1 MDAFRSGL
9 YKMTSAPRERDW
21 EPRIRRLEDVLA
33 SAGEL
38 LRQASN
44 VAQRNAVD
52 IQALTQ
58 GMDALQQRVDSLAA
72 ASERHDRIL
81 DYLLRRET
89 GETGDDL
96 R

>member
-1 MDAFRSGL
+1 MVISG
-9 YKMTSAPRERDW
+9 
-21 EPRIRRLEDVLA
+21 IRGDLIKLRLA
-33 SAGEL
+33 ISNAGEL
-38 LRQASN
+38 LLQASN

-52 IQALTQ
+52 IQALT
-58 GMDALQQRVDSLAA
+58 QRVDSLAA

-89 GETGDDL
+89 GETGDDF

>member
-1 MDAFRSGL
+1 MVISG
-9 YKMTSAPRERDW
+9 
-21 EPRIRRLEDVLA
+21 IRGDLIKLRLA
-33 SAGEL
+33 ISNAGEL
-38 LRQASN
+38 LLQASN

-52 IQALTQ
+52 IQALT
-58 GMDALQQRVDSLAA
+58 QRVDSLAA

>member
-1 MDAFRSGL
+1 
-9 YKMTSAPRERDW
+9 MTSAPRERDW
-21 EPRIRRLEDVLA
+21 EPRIRHLEDVLA

-38 LRQASN
+38 LLQASN

-58 GMDALQQRVDSLAA
+58 RVDSLTA

>member
-1 MDAFRSGL
+1 MVISG
-9 YKMTSAPRERDW
+9 
-21 EPRIRRLEDVLA
+21 IRGDLIKLRLA
-33 SAGEL
+33 ISNAGEL
-38 LRQASN
+38 LLQASN

-52 IQALTQ
+52 TQALT
-58 GMDALQQRVDSLAA
+58 QRVDSLAA

-89 GETGDDL
+89 GETGDDF

>member
-1 MDAFRSGL
+1 
-9 YKMTSAPRERDW
+9 MTSTPHERDW

-38 LRQASN
+38 LLQASN

-58 GMDALQQRVDSLAA
+58 RIDSLAA

-89 GETGDDL
+89 GETSEDVE
-96 R
+96 

>member
-1 MDAFRSGL
+1 
-9 YKMTSAPRERDW
+9 MTSTPHERDW

-38 LRQASN
+38 LLQASN

-52 IQALTQ
+52 IQ
-58 GMDALQQRVDSLAA
+58 RIDSLAA
-72 ASERHDRIL
+72 ASEQHDRIL

-89 GETGDDL
+89 GETSEDVE
-96 R
+96 

>member
-1 MDAFRSGL
+1 MLFRS
-9 YKMTSAPRERDW
+9 PRERDW
-21 EPRIRRLEDVLA
+21 EPRIRRLEDVLT
-33 SAGEL
+33 SAREL

-58 GMDALQQRVDSLAA
+58 RIDSLAA
-72 ASERHDRIL
+72 ASEQHDRIL

-89 GETGDDL
+89 GETSEDVE
-96 R
+96 

>member
-1 MDAFRSGL
+1 
-9 YKMTSAPRERDW
+9 MTSAQPDRDW
-21 EPRIRRLEDVLA
+21 EQRVRRLEDVLS

-38 LRQASN
+38 LLQASN

-52 IQALTQ
+52 IQALT
-58 GMDALQQRVDSLAA
+58 QRVDSLAA

-89 GETGDDL
+89 GETGDDF

>member
-1 MDAFRSGL
+1 
-9 YKMTSAPRERDW
+9 MTSAPRERDW

-33 SAGEL
+33 SAGEFL
-38 LRQASN
+38 LQASN

-58 GMDALQQRVDSLAA
+58 RVDSLTA